1 VTMRE
6 WPMPW
11 YMVPVV
17 LVSPP
22 VKSVAPRIGLEF
34 AHGNRQLKSSSL
46 FAGVP
51 SCLSHTK
58 HGRPKA

>member
-1 VTMRE
+1 MRE
-6 WPMPW
+6 WPMMW
-11 YMVPVV
+11 FMVPVFG
-17 LVSPP
+17 SPP
-22 VKSVAPRIGLEF
+22 VKSVAPRIGLVF
-34 AHGNRQLKSSSL
+34 AHSNWQLESSSL